1 MQNLDA
7 ALFSAG
13 LRILATAV
21 IVSAVLYAAYVLVED
36 QLTVLVA
43 SFCLVE
49 ALHAPV
55 QSLRRKMAGAAQA
68 LETRQA
74 PARELLAPL
83 LRVVKGRD
91 WRAVAAGLR
100 HAIVEHSIITFIVV
114 SLVYLRPASV
124 VTLLFVVAPVALLVS
139 IQIQL
144 QMRGRTFCGT
154 RLDVKLLRWFASAG
168 GSALL
173 VMTLLFVTSLTLVS
187 VLAVPA
193 AADAYNLCVDTVDST
208 QTLIESDSAASHLRQ
223 ALDWGHSAIQQSVT
237 DEVRPLWTGLCLPPP
252 PADRKLGTASH
263 ACSSPV
269 PTSPSLSLSLSLSF
283 SPNLSCGQTRLK
295 ERSHSAS
302 WVRLYRGKL

>member
-1 MQNLDA
+1 MREPPPQNLDA

-237 DEVRPLWTGLCLPPP
+237 DEVRPLWTGLSPATRRSKAWHRLTRVLLSCSHLPI
-252 PADRKLGTASH
+252 
-263 ACSSPV
+263 
-269 PTSPSLSLSLSLSF
+269 SLSLSLSLF
-283 SPNLSCGQTRLK
+283 LAQP
-295 ERSHSAS
+295 
-302 WVRLYRGKL
+302 